1 MTNLQ
6 KLCIVYFVALMIAA
20 SLNYVPGLTDEN
32 GLAFGI
38 FALDIYDDALHV
50 ASALWALIAGLMS
63 HKAARTFLILFGL
76 AYLGDGV
83 FGFFTGYGYLDL
95 GIFTNPSAGM
105 DLSLGRIFAN
115 LPHLALGGIAAWA
128 GLRDAMRSS

>member
-6 KLCIVYFVALMIAA
+6 KLSLGYFLALMIAA
-20 SLNYVPGLTDEN
+20 SLNYIPGLMDED

-50 ASALWALIAGLMS
+50 ASALWALVAGLMS
-63 HKAARTFLILFGL
+63 HRAARTFLILFGL

-95 GIFTNPSAGM
+95 GIFTNASAGVDM
-105 DLSLGRIFAN
+105 SLSRMLAN
-115 LPHLALGGIAAWA
+115 LPHLALGGIAGWA
-128 GLRDAMRSS
+128 GFRSAGRQA

>member
-6 KLCIVYFVALMIAA
+6 KLSLGYFVALMIAA
-20 SLNYVPGLTDEN
+20 SLNYIPCLTDED

-50 ASALWALIAGLMS
+50 ASALWALVAVLMS
-63 HKAARTFLILFGL
+63 HRAAQTFLILFGL

-95 GIFTNPSAGM
+95 GIFTNASAGVDM
-105 DLSLGRIFAN
+105 SLSRVLAN
-115 LPHLALGGIAAWA
+115 LPHLALGGIAVWA
-128 GLRDAMRSS
+128 GFRWAGRHS

>member
-6 KLCIVYFVALMIAA
+6 KLCLVYFVALMIAA

-50 ASALWALIAGLMS
+50 ASAVWALVAGLWS
-63 HKAARTFLILFGL
+63 HRAARTFLILFGL
-76 AYLGDGV
+76 AYLGDGI

-95 GIFTNPSAGM
+95 GIFTNASAGI
-105 DLSLGRIFAN
+105 DLSMGRIFAN

-128 GLRDAMRSS
+128 GLRDIRKTT

>member
-6 KLCIVYFVALMIAA
+6 KLSLGYFVALMIAA
-20 SLNYVPGLTDEN
+20 SLNYIPGLTDED

-50 ASALWALIAGLMS
+50 ASALWALVAGLMS
-63 HKAARTFLILFGL
+63 HRAARTFLILFGL
-76 AYLGDGV
+76 AYLGDGL

-95 GIFTNPSAGM
+95 GIFTNASAGVDM
-105 DLSLGRIFAN
+105 SLSRVLAN
-115 LPHLALGGIAAWA
+115 LPHLALGGIAVWA
-128 GLRDAMRSS
+128 GFRWAGRQA

>member
-1 MTNLQ
+1 MQ
-6 KLCIVYFVALMIAA
+6 KLCLVYFVVLMIAA
-20 SLNYVPGLTDEN
+20 SLNYIPGLTDDD

-50 ASALWALIAGLMS
+50 ASALWALIAGLLS
-63 HKAARTFLILFGL
+63 HRAARMFMILFGA

-95 GIFTNPSAGM
+95 GIFTNASAGL
-105 DLSLGRIFAN
+105 DFSLGRVLAN
-115 LPHLALGGIAAWA
+115 VPHLALGAVAVWA
-128 GLRDAMRSS
+128 GVKNIGRPT

>member
-6 KLCIVYFVALMIAA
+6 KLSLGYFVALMIAA
-20 SLNYVPGLTDEN
+20 SLNYIPCLTDED

-50 ASALWALIAGLMS
+50 ASALWALVAGLMS
-63 HKAARTFLILFGL
+63 HRAARTFLILFGL

-95 GIFTNPSAGM
+95 GIFTNASAGVDM
-105 DLSLGRIFAN
+105 SLSRVLAN
-115 LPHLALGGIAAWA
+115 LPHLALGGIAVWA
-128 GLRDAMRSS
+128 GFRWAGRQA